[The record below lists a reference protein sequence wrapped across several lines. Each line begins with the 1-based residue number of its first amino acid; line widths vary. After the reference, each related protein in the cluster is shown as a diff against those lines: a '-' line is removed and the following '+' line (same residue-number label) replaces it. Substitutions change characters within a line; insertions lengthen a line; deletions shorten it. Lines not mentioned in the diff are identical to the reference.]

1 MFRWYDGEATG
12 CLTWM
17 AAYCLGSWLM
27 APLLDH
33 NLGSESNIAQAPLNL
48 PALFALG
55 LYWAMLGAVPLFY
68 LAMVACWLG
77 LIVAASGLIGI
88 VTQADPH
95 WWPFA
100 WIAAIYALALIP
112 NWL

>member
-1 MFRWYDGEATG
+1 MPWLSDSESPG
-12 CLTWM
+12 CLTWI
-17 AAYCLGSWLM
+17 AAYCLGSWMFEPMLNHALGAESTVIE
-27 APLLDH
+27 AP
-33 NLGSESNIAQAPLNL
+33 INL

-77 LIVAASGLIGI
+77 LIIAASGLIRI
-88 VTQADPH
+88 VTQGERH

-100 WIAAIYALALIP
+100 WIVAIYALALFP
-112 NWL
+112 NWF